1 MDRSSSRGLIAVRPY
16 VEAASPPVR
25 LWLDEARRRI
35 ADAARRG
42 AKEAV
47 VPMGG
52 SADELDAVR
61 RALGTGGFFVTAVAG
76 EDGAYAVVH
85 W

>member
-1 MDRSSSRGLIAVRPY
+1 MDGKRSGGALTRTVSSGPTSA
-16 VEAASPPVR
+16 PVQ

-35 ADAARRG
+35 ADAARCG
-42 AKEAV
+42 ATEAV
-47 VPMGG
+47 IPFGA
-52 SADELDAVR
+52 SAAELDAVR